1 MPHTAASANSSRA
14 ATPDPALAAVVVAR
28 TLLHYSDGADARVDR
43 PAHIRAASSLAR
55 VPGGIAL
62 VQDDANFLAVVEPG
76 GARVRAVTLPAGD
89 AGLRQF
95 DDLRGNKAHKLDL
108 EACVAIEHEGRAL
121 LVAFGSGSTARREF
135 IALVDGW
142 ETGATVVELVHAPRL
157 YAELRG
163 AEAFAGS
170 DLNVE
175 GAICLGDRVR
185 LFGRGNG
192 ARRDRG
198 TPANAT
204 CDLDWMTLHAYLRA
218 PTVAPAPLP
227 TGIVRYELG
236 VLAGVPLGFTDAT
249 VLGDLVLF
257 SAAAEA
263 SPDATRDGR
272 VTGSALGMIGVEGRT
287 RWAALTEPSGSPF
300 AGKIEGIVPLEG
312 DARRLLTVM
321 DADDALVA
329 SALCTVELRGDWR
342 A

>member
-1 MPHTAASANSSRA
+1 M
-14 ATPDPALAAVVVAR
+14 VAR

-108 EACVAIEHEGRAL
+108 EACVTVEHEGRAL
-121 LVAFGSGSTARREF
+121 LVALGSGSTARREF

-142 ETGATVVELVHAPRL
+142 ESGATVAELVHAPRL
-157 YAELRG
+157 YARLRA
-163 AEAFAGS
+163 AEAFAGT
-170 DLNVE
+170 DLNIE
-175 GAICLGDRVR
+175 GAIVLGERVR

-192 ARRDRG
+192 ARRGDG
-198 TPANAT
+198 TPVNAT
-204 CDLDWMTLHAYLRA
+204 CDLDWTTLYAYLRA
-218 PTVAPAPLP
+218 PAVAQPPAP
-227 TGIVRYELG
+227 TGMVRYDLG
-236 VLAGVPLGFTDAT
+236 VLAGVPLGFTDAA
-249 VLGDLVLF
+249 VLGDVVLY

-272 VTGSALGMIGVEGRT
+272 VTGSALGLIGGDGRT
-287 RWAALTEPSGSPF
+287 RWTALTEPSGALF
-300 AGKIEGIVPLEG
+300 AGKIEGIVPAEG
-312 DARRLLTVM
+312 DARRVLVVV
-321 DADDALVA
+321 DADDARAV
-329 SALCTVELRGDWR
+329 SALCTVELRGDWSD
-342 A
+342 